1 MKSDRIAIVKKNIE
15 QYVKNS
21 KLDKAFL
28 ELENVQDIME
38 DYSCKEGWLICK
50 LCTRVGNAIITRY
63 LERNNHFKAISYLR
77 KVEKALNVWEN
88 RVEYYLETKV

>member
-1 MKSDRIAIVKKNIE
+1 MLKTQNQIKHFQNQKKVE
-15 QYVKNS
+15 
-21 KLDKAFL
+21 
-28 ELENVQDIME
+28 DIMC

>member
-1 MKSDRIAIVKKNIE
+1 
-15 QYVKNS
+15 
-21 KLDKAFL
+21 
-28 ELENVQDIME
+28 
-38 DYSCKEGWLICK
+38 
-50 LCTRVGNAIITRY
+50 

>member
-1 MKSDRIAIVKKNIE
+1 
-15 QYVKNS
+15 
-21 KLDKAFL
+21 
-28 ELENVQDIME
+28 ME